1 MSKNTLLKANY
12 IKHTNDI
19 FNIPLKNI
27 NTDVLDVS
35 KKLKFVGLNDDE
47 NGIFLEFLS
56 ASHLSASLREVRE
69 VHSYDEEPPVERLE
83 EPRTKYKIYFELD
96 EVDTSSRKNK
106 KLYAKFRFFGPI
118 QDRDDVNILTE
129 PYYKTIHFGHNQ
141 YQDYTIH
148 KDENRKNL
156 YHKRAVVH
164 HQDPL
169 NAGTLSLY
177 ILWSYPSIERGI
189 QYYKTSYKL

>member
-1 MSKNTLLKANY
+1 MSKKTLLKTNY
-12 IKHTNDI
+12 IKHTKDI

-47 NGIFLEFLS
+47 NGIFLEF
-56 ASHLSASLREVRE
+56 
-69 VHSYDEEPPVERLE
+69 HSYALLE
-83 EPRTKYKIYFELD
+83 EPHVSTKYKIYFELD

-106 KLYAKFRFFGPI
+106 KLYAKFRFFGPV
-118 QDRDDVNILTE
+118 RDDVNILTE
-129 PYYKTIHFGHNQ
+129 PYYKTIHFGDDR